1 MIAENRVKRANAV
14 VVAVD
19 AVTASTRD
27 LWVSVGF
34 PSFVRAALVWVSKVE
49 VEAVAVVANVV
60 AVVFAVVVSSATAPI
75 VVAGICTPCF
85 RIPF

>member
-27 LWVSVGF
+27 LWVSV
-34 PSFVRAALVWVSKVE
+34 SFVRAALVWVSKVE
-49 VEAVAVVANVV
+49 VEAVVANVV
-60 AVVFAVVVSSATAPI
+60 VAVVVSSAAVPI

>member
-19 AVTASTRD
+19 AVVASTQD
-27 LWVSVGF
+27 LWVSV
-34 PSFVRAALVWVSKVE
+34 SFVRAALVWVSKVE
-49 VEAVAVVANVV
+49 AEAVAVVV
-60 AVVFAVVVSSATAPI
+60 AVVVWSAAAPI